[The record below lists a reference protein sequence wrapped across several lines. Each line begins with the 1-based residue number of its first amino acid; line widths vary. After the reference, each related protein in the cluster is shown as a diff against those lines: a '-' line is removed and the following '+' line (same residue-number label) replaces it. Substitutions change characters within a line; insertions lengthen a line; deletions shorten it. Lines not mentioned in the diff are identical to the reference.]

1 MTPTAAAEPAPEP
14 VVEEPLVVAA
24 NEPRAFLF
32 PIDGKAVDLVNGLSH
47 EEFGAWVAACLAL
60 APRSA
65 RLSVIHTVIGATEV
79 ESVESLRRSSE
90 AA

>member
-1 MTPTAAAEPAPEP
+1 M
-14 VVEEPLVVAA
+14 VVVAGI
-24 NEPRAFLF
+24 EPKPFLF
-32 PIDGKAVDLVNGLSH
+32 PIDGKQVDLVNGLSH
-47 EEFGAWVAACLAL
+47 EEFGAWVAACMAL

-79 ESVESLRRSSE
+79 ESVESLNRSSE